1 MFSKH
6 GHLDIEGY
14 TDNNFVES
22 KLDRKSTSGYISFV
36 GGNLVTWRSKKQ
48 SGVSLSNAEVE
59 YHALHHATTELTWL
73 RILLSELGFGPKKPM
88 MLFCNNTIAIEIANN
103 PVQHDR
109 TKHIEL
115 DRNYIKDNVDSGH
128 ITIPYIKSANQL
140 ADIMTHVVASG
151 PFYASISKLGMSDI
165 YAPT

>member
-1 MFSKH
+1 M
-6 GHLDIEGY
+6 
-14 TDNNFVES
+14 
-22 KLDRKSTSGYISFV
+22 DRKSTSGYVPFV

-48 SGVSLSNAEVE
+48 SVVSLSSVEAE
-59 YHALHHATTELTWL
+59 YRALHHATTKLTWL

-88 MLFCNNTIAIEIANN
+88 VLFCDNIATIEIANN

-115 DRNYIKDNVDSGH
+115 DRNYIKDNFGQ

-140 ADIMTHVVASG
+140 ADIMTHVVDSG
-151 PFYASISKLGMSDI
+151 PFYASLSKLGMSDI
-165 YAPT
+165 YVPT